1 MKRLYPLFRALS
13 LIVFMFGLT
22 MLLPV
27 SLSWYLQDGAMSFAI
42 SMGITLGGGA
52 GHPRLLTRR
61 DKRELKIRD
70 GFLIVVLVWTALP
83 ALPPC
88 R

>member
-27 SLSWYLQDGAMSFAI
+27 GLSWYLQDGAEMSFAV
-42 SMGITLGGGA
+42 SMGITLG
-52 GHPRLLTRR
+52 
-61 DKRELKIRD
+61 
-70 GFLIVVLVWTALP
+70 VALG
-83 ALPPC
+83 L
-88 R
+88 